1 MNIKIR
7 AKVARKPIK
16 KIPDITE
23 TNMLKEYVRRMRL
36 STDNTMAFP
45 FLTSHYEKFTKEQL
59 LIIINAFDSAVYP
72 HFSWERSG
80 KIINV
85 SVDDFY
91 RFVASEIE
99 QQSTT

>member
-23 TNMLKEYVRRMRL
+23 TDMLKEYVRRMRL
-36 STDNTMAFP
+36 NTDNTIAFP
-45 FLTSHYEKFTKEQL
+45 FLTYHYEKFTKEQL

-72 HFSWERSG
+72 HFSWERGG
-80 KIINV
+80 KSINV